1 MTKSRLLKYALL
13 GIAAALIA
21 HYLIKK
27 EEKPKGHPRDYAEIA
42 AEGIIHA
49 STEYNSIS
57 FYVDDDTLSGFHYEL
72 IEAFARDHGLQAAI
86 SPEMSFN
93 KRLEGL
99 ADGQYDVIAY
109 GILATSELKDSLL
122 LTTPIVLNKQVLVQR
137 KLENISDSSLFIKSQ
152 LDLAGKTLHVVKGSP
167 SILRIRNLGN
177 EIGDTIY
184 VEEIEKYGSE
194 QLIAL
199 VAHGDIDYA
208 VCDESIART
217 AADSIPQIDINTAI
231 SFTQFYSWGVSKQ
244 SPILLDSLNTW
255 LDSFKKG
262 KEYKKIYKRYYGK
275 RNSAALFH
283 TRSIS
288 LLLQLVINQQLITA
302 KSCIHFAVPLQSR
315 CSGTAHRYA
324 VRLQQLCSD
333 TATRLQS
340 HCKIHAARM
349 QTRCSH
355 QIPISILRHTRSKE
369 LESFHLP

>member
-1 MTKSRLLKYALL
+1 MTKSRLFKYALL

-231 SFTQFYSWGVSKQ
+231 SFTQFYSWGVNKQ

-275 RNSAALFH
+275 RN
-283 TRSIS
+283 
-288 LLLQLVINQQLITA
+288 
-302 KSCIHFAVPLQSR
+302 
-315 CSGTAHRYA
+315 
-324 VRLQQLCSD
+324 
-333 TATRLQS
+333 
-340 HCKIHAARM
+340 
-349 QTRCSH
+349 
-355 QIPISILRHTRSKE
+355 
-369 LESFHLP
+369 